1 VPRRRLAELGGTAN
15 LLRMA
20 DQSTQSI
27 TVDAPAAD
35 VMAVIADFPSYPQ
48 WVAAA
53 KKVEV
58 EQTGDDGRATRVHFV
73 LDAGAVKDDYV
84 LDYTWDGD
92 RQVSWTLVTGQ
103 MQKRQDGSYTLVESD
118 GKTEVTYSITIDLSI
133 PMLGMIKRKA
143 EKVILDTALKEL
155 KKRVE
160 G

>member
-1 VPRRRLAELGGTAN
+1 
-15 LLRMA
+15 MA

-27 TVDAPAAD
+27 VVEAPAAE

-53 KKVEV
+53 KVVEV
-58 EQTGDDGRATRVHFV
+58 LETGEDGRARQVHFV
-73 LDAGAVKDDYV
+73 LDTGTLKTDYV
-84 LDYTWDGD
+84 LEYTWEDD
-92 RQVSWTLVTGQ
+92 RRVSWTLVTGQ
-103 MQKRQDGSYTLVESD
+103 MQKRQEGSYTLSENARR
-118 GKTEVTYSITIDLSI
+118 TEVTYSITIDLSI

>member
-1 VPRRRLAELGGTAN
+1 
-15 LLRMA
+15 MA

-27 TVDAPAAD
+27 VVDAPAAD
-35 VMAVIADFPSYPQ
+35 VMAVIADFPAYPQ

-58 EQTGDDGRATRVHFV
+58 VEDGPDGRARRVHFV

-92 RQVSWTLVTGQ
+92 RQVSWTLVKGQ
-103 MQKRQDGSYTLVESD
+103 MQKRQDGSYTLVEKD
-118 GKTEVTYSITIDLSI
+118 GATEVTYSITIDLSI

-160 G
+160 S

>member
-1 VPRRRLAELGGTAN
+1 
-15 LLRMA
+15 MA

-35 VMAVIADFPSYPQ
+35 VMAVIADFPAYPQ
-48 WVAAA
+48 WVASA

-58 EQTGDDGRATRVHFV
+58 VKEGAGGRAQQVHFV

-92 RQVSWTLVTGQ
+92 RKVSWTLVKGQ
-103 MQKRQDGSYTLVESD
+103 MQKRNDGSYTLVEAD
-118 GKTEVTYSITIDLSI
+118 GRTEVTYSITIDLAI

>member
-1 VPRRRLAELGGTAN
+1 
-15 LLRMA
+15 MA

-27 TVDAPAAD
+27 VVDAPAAD
-35 VMAVIADFPSYPQ
+35 VMAVIADFPAYPQ
-48 WVAAA
+48 WVSAA
-53 KKVEV
+53 KQVEV
-58 EQTGDDGRATRVHFV
+58 LEAGPDGRARRVHFV

-84 LDYTWDGD
+84 LDYTWDDD
-92 RQVSWTLVTGQ
+92 RRVAWTLVTGQ
-103 MQKRQDGSYTLVESD
+103 MQKRQDGSYTLVEPA
-118 GKTEVTYSITIDLSI
+118 GRAEVTYSITIDLSI

>member
-1 VPRRRLAELGGTAN
+1 
-15 LLRMA
+15 MA

-35 VMAVIADFPSYPQ
+35 VMAVIADFPSYPE

-53 KKVEV
+53 QTVEV
-58 EQTGDDGRATRVHFV
+58 VEPGDGGRARRVHFV

-84 LDYTWDGD
+84 LEYTWDDD
-92 RQVSWTLVTGQ
+92 RQVSWSLVKGQ
-103 MQKRQDGSYTLVESD
+103 MQKRNDGSYTLVETD
-118 GKTEVTYSITIDLSI
+118 GRTEVTYSITIDLSI
-133 PMLGMIKRKA
+133 PMLGMITRKA

>member
-1 VPRRRLAELGGTAN
+1 
-15 LLRMA
+15 MA

-27 TVDAPAAD
+27 TVDAPAAE
-35 VMAVIADFPSYPQ
+35 VMAVIADFPAYPE

-53 KKVEV
+53 KQVEV
-58 EQTGDDGRATRVHFV
+58 LETGPDGRARQVHFV

-84 LDYTWDGD
+84 LEYTWDDD
-92 RQVSWTLVTGQ
+92 RQVSWTLVKGQ
-103 MQKRQDGSYTLVESD
+103 MQKRQEGSYTLAESD
-118 GKTEVTYSITIDLSI
+118 GRTDVTYTIAIDLSI

>member
-1 VPRRRLAELGGTAN
+1 
-15 LLRMA
+15 MA

-35 VMAVIADFPSYPQ
+35 VMAVIANFPSYPQ

-58 EQTGDDGRATRVHFV
+58 VEAGDDGRARRVHFV

-84 LDYTWDGD
+84 LDYTWDDD
-92 RQVSWTLVTGQ
+92 RAVSWTLVTGQ
-103 MQKRQDGSYTLVESD
+103 MQKRQDGSYVLTET
-118 GKTEVTYSITIDLSI
+118 GGRTEVTYSITIDLSI

>member
-1 VPRRRLAELGGTAN
+1 
-15 LLRMA
+15 MA

-27 TVDAPAAD
+27 TVDAPAAE
-35 VMAVIADFPSYPQ
+35 VMAVIADFPAYPE
-48 WVAAA
+48 WVSAA
-53 KKVEV
+53 KTVEV
-58 EQTGDDGRATRVHFV
+58 VEPGNDGRAHRVHFV

-92 RQVSWTLVTGQ
+92 HSVTWTLVQGQ
-103 MQKRQDGSYTLVESD
+103 MQKRQDGSYTLVETD
-118 GKTEVTYSITIDLSI
+118 GRTEVTYSITIDLSI

>member
-1 VPRRRLAELGGTAN
+1 
-15 LLRMA
+15 MA

-27 TVDAPAAD
+27 VVHAPAAE
-35 VMAVIADFPSYPQ
+35 VMAVIADFPAYPT

-53 KKVEV
+53 KQVEV
-58 EQTGDDGRATRVHFV
+58 LDTDPDGRARRVHFV

-92 RQVSWTLVTGQ
+92 RRVDWTLVEGQ
-103 MQKRQDGSYTLVESD
+103 MQKQQDGSYVLTESN
-118 GKTEVTYSITIDLSI
+118 GSTTVTYAITIDLSI
-133 PMLGMIKRKA
+133 PMLGLIKRKA

-160 G
+160 A

>member
-1 VPRRRLAELGGTAN
+1 
-15 LLRMA
+15 MA

-27 TVDAPAAD
+27 TVAAPPAD
-35 VMAVIADFPSYPQ
+35 VMAVIADFPSYPE

-53 KKVEV
+53 KQVDVLE
-58 EQTGDDGRATRVHFV
+58 TAPDGRARRVHFV

-84 LDYTWDGD
+84 LEYTWDDD
-92 RQVSWTLVTGQ
+92 RRVSWHLVQGQ
-103 MQKRQDGSYTLVESD
+103 MQKRQEGSYTLSETAPGTTDVI
-118 GKTEVTYSITIDLSI
+118 YAIAIDLSI

>member
-1 VPRRRLAELGGTAN
+1 
-15 LLRMA
+15 MA

-27 TVDAPAAD
+27 VVGAPAAD

-48 WVAAA
+48 WVASA
-53 KKVEV
+53 KNVEV
-58 EQTGDDGRATRVHFV
+58 LETGPDGRAKRVHFV

-84 LDYTWDGD
+84 LDYTWDDD
-92 RQVSWTLVTGQ
+92 RRVSWTLVQGQ
-103 MQKRQDGSYTLVESD
+103 MQKRQEGSYTLTERD
-118 GKTEVTYSITIDLSI
+118 GATEVTYAITIDLSI

>member
-1 VPRRRLAELGGTAN
+1 
-15 LLRMA
+15 MA

-27 TVDAPAAD
+27 VVEAPAAE
-35 VMAVIADFPSYPQ
+35 VMAVIADFPAYPE

-58 EQTGDDGRATRVHFV
+58 VEVGDDGRARRVHFV
-73 LDAGAVKDDYV
+73 LDAGAVKDYYV

-92 RQVSWTLVTGQ
+92 HRVTWTLVEGQ
-103 MQKRQDGSYTLVESD
+103 MQKRQDGSYTLVETD
-118 GKTEVTYSITIDLSI
+118 GHTEVAYSITIDLSI
-133 PMLGMIKRKA
+133 PMLGMIKRRA

-160 G
+160 A